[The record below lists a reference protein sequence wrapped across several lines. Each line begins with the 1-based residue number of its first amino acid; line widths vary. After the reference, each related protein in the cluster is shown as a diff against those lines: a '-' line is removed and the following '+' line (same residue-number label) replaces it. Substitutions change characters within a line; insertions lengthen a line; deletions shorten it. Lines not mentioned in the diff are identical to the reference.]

1 MGQLVQNGDGAALTQ
16 SLRNL
21 GTEDVGLQVGH
32 TASVLHRAGVE
43 FGHEQLVVLL
53 EGVGGLE
60 LLFVELEALAG
71 QLKHVLGINEGHEGL
86 TGVHAQRNHATL
98 GVSQLA
104 GDLLVGAGHD
114 CGDVRGHARGRLEVP
129 GVGAAATA
137 VLRLNLHLGLVRHN
151 HPVRGHAHLKLEGGL
166 QIGLLEDGEHAAGV
180 RHLKLGVQVNL
191 AVGGVHEA
199 VQTLTGVGVEHLG
212 FDLQNVLGGQVRQLD
227 ALAVSQVGAELFAI
241 EVNGLDRGGD
251 GIDKGRGTFLSVEA
265 DFNVRGEDIL
275 IGAQVEEDMVRVNAL
290 NNGCALNRLIAG

>member
-21 GTEDVGLQVGH
+21 GAEDVGLQVGH
-32 TASVLHRAGVE
+32 AARVLHRAGVE

-60 LLFVELEALAG
+60 LLLVELEALAG

-114 CGDVRGHARGRLEVP
+114 CGDVRRHARGRLEVP

-191 AVGGVHEA
+191 AVGGVHKA

-241 EVNGLDRGGD
+241 EVNRLDRGGD

-290 NNGCALNRLIAG
+290 DNGCALNRLIAG